1 MQAILT
7 KFLPATNYKGT
18 RIKATC
24 AAGSI
29 TVDYH
34 SVDEGG
40 IFNDEARHVAV
51 ARMLMKKIWG
61 GRPQEQQHDVISGCL
76 PSGDY
81 CHVLSTF
88 PVAAQQM
95 RDSIREASPHGNPWR
110 EGHACRPVL
119 DALAG
124 YRGVE
129 TLAL

>member
-7 KFLPATNYKGT
+7 KIIPATNTRGT

-24 AAGSI
+24 AAGSL

-40 IFNDEARHVAV
+40 IFSEQDRHAAV
-51 ARMLMKKIWG
+51 ARMLVKKIWG
-61 GRPQEQQHDVISGCL
+61 DRPQEQNHDVITGCL

-81 CHVLSTF
+81 CHVLSSF
-88 PVAAQQM
+88 PIAAQKM
-95 RDSIREASPHGNPWR
+95 RDSIREGSPHGNPWR

-119 DALAG
+119 DALAD
-124 YRGVE
+124 YRNVPTGQ
-129 TLAL
+129 L